1 MINEQKLAEIF
12 HDALG
17 IQTSLINDSLV
28 YQGVPEWDS
37 ISHMVLISQIEE
49 GFKVS
54 LDTEDVIDMNSFSKA
69 KEILVKYK
77 IFF

>member
-1 MINEQKLAEIF
+1 MTNEQQLAEIF